1 MSAARANHPSPVATP
16 PTHPP
21 QGHILHG
28 GRRTADGGESE
39 HEVALAR
46 TRANRDAQGEPRKQR
61 PGRAID
67 NDVPPSHADGQGRV
81 AWGREGRVEECGRRA
96 CSGSPGRQF
105 ARARRGIG
113 GWAQVPRAGQGV
125 GAVSKGGRGWGG
137 GMGVVADAA
146 PPRRGSR
153 LRHRP
158 TAHALSASADTTPT
172 AVGSSPPSPGPP
184 LWPPRWRRRP
194 RLPRRRRRRTHQR
207 CERARRGHTSLHG
220 GRRGAG
226 FAQSEGER
234 GGTARSRSQTCHRHT
249 PSPAPLPASGAATR
263 SSPLTTRER
272 GPR

>member
-81 AWGREGRVEECGRRA
+81 AWGREGRVEVCGRRA

-125 GAVSKGGRGWGG
+125 GAFKK
-137 GMGVVADAA
+137 
-146 PPRRGSR
+146 
-153 LRHRP
+153 
-158 TAHALSASADTTPT
+158 DTLKNTKEDYQEIT
-172 AVGSSPPSPGPP
+172 DV
-184 LWPPRWRRRP
+184 
-194 RLPRRRRRRTHQR
+194 
-207 CERARRGHTSLHG
+207 
-220 GRRGAG
+220 
-226 FAQSEGER
+226 
-234 GGTARSRSQTCHRHT
+234 
-249 PSPAPLPASGAATR
+249 
-263 SSPLTTRER
+263 
-272 GPR
+272 